1 MTHTV
6 LLSFFLFSVI
16 YILSGIFM
24 YYKDKFS
31 QINKSFLF
39 FSLSAGLWGIG
50 LTFMMVSEDIGSANL
65 WRVISV
71 IGLSNTFVSWLI
83 FAIALKSKK
92 IIAIEKICLLM
103 IIPIF
108 FVIDTLRYEPNE
120 VLVLVGYLWRL
131 AYSFRPLEI
140 TFIVYLMLCF
150 FSGIIIIN
158 NWGKEVTKIKEKI
171 QSKLIVRAS
180 LSSILVSFLLDQLSY
195 LYNLNL
201 VYSGIFGISII
212 IFIIVYTSSK
222 YKMLTINTEYVSE
235 YIFKSVSDPIIF
247 LGEDFKIK
255 NANNIALKMIGR
267 SLKEIENTLLSNFI
281 TTDRLNFLRLK
292 DYKNVNNVECKLFKS
307 EKEYIE
313 CSLSASVIYDEFNDM
328 LGIVIILRDISER
341 KKSESLLR
349 NYNME
354 LENKIL
360 ERTSKLEEANEIL
373 KIEIAERKAAEKRIL
388 YMGYYDELTDLPNR
402 RYFNEFI
409 NKYISDIKT
418 SEKCFAVIFLDL
430 DNFKYVN
437 DTYGHKSGDQLLKDF
452 SKHINSAI
460 RGNDV
465 LARIG
470 GDEFL
475 ILLSDL
481 NKENAIKII
490 EEVSKRIMEIVKEP
504 YIIEDKE
511 NFITAS
517 IGASCYPQD
526 GEDSDTLIKNADIA
540 MYEAKRFGKNNLKIC
555 NEELKNRIIEKAQ
568 VRNALY
574 RAIELEELL
583 LYYQPQVN
591 IKLNK
596 IIGFEALLRWHYKK
610 QKFISPIEFIPIA
623 EETGLI
629 IPIGYWVIE
638 KACRMLKKYQ
648 DQGFKYTMAIN
659 LSSNQLEDADFAGG
673 VFKIINETGV
683 DSNYLEFEI
692 TERIT
697 LNTSE
702 EILKNLFFLKTL
714 GIKISLDDFGIEYSS
729 YMKIKSLPI
738 DKIKIAKEFI
748 QEINENKK
756 DNEIISSIIQLS
768 RDLNLSIIAEGVEE
782 ISQLEYLKSKDCEEV
797 QGYIYYKPM
806 PDSEIDAIINEL
818 E

>member
-1 MTHTV
+1 MTHTL
-6 LLSFFLFSVI
+6 LLSFFLLSFI
-16 YILSGIFM
+16 YILSGIFV

-39 FSLSAGLWGIG
+39 FSLSAGLWDIG

-65 WRVISV
+65 WKVISV

-83 FAIALKSKK
+83 FAIAIKSKK
-92 IIAIEKICLLM
+92 IIGIEKICLLM
-103 IIPIF
+103 IIPVF
-108 FVIDTLRYEPNE
+108 FVIDTLSYEPNE
-120 VLVLVGYLWRL
+120 VLVLIGGLWRL
-131 AYSFRPLEI
+131 SYSFRLLEI
-140 TFIVYLMLCF
+140 AFIIYLIICF
-150 FSGIIIIN
+150 FLGIIIIN
-158 NWGKEVTKIKEKI
+158 NWGKETTKIKEKM

-180 LSSILVSFLLDQLSY
+180 LSSVLLTFLIDNLSY
-195 LYNLNL
+195 IYNLKF

-212 IFIIVYTSSK
+212 IFIIVYTSNK
-222 YKMLTINTEYVSE
+222 YKMLTISTEYVSE

-281 TTDRLNFLRLK
+281 TTDRLNLLRLM

-307 EKEYIE
+307 EKDYIE

-373 KIEIAERKAAEKRIL
+373 KTEIAERKAAEKRIL

-409 NKYISDIKT
+409 NKYILDIKT

-452 SKHINSAI
+452 SKYINSAI

-481 NKENAIKII
+481 NKDNAIKII

-504 YIIEDKE
+504 FIIEDKE
-511 NFITAS
+511 NYITAS

-540 MYEAKRFGKNNLKIC
+540 MYEAKRFGKNNLKVC

-596 IIGFEALLRWHYKK
+596 IIGFEALLRWNYKK

-629 IPIGYWVIE
+629 IPIGYWVIK
-638 KACRMLKKYQ
+638 KACKMLKKYQ
-648 DQGFKYTMAIN
+648 DQGYQYTMAIN
-659 LSSNQLEDADFAGG
+659 LSSNQLEDVDFAGG

-729 YMKIKSLPI
+729 YMKIKTLPI

-782 ISQLEYLKSKDCEEV
+782 ISQLEYLKSKNCEEV